1 MFCVLG
7 ARAQVA
13 QTRADE
19 PQMSVS
25 PDAPV
30 KLGVNGFGRIGRQV
44 VRIAMEHP
52 EFVVKHINSPMSPE
66 YMKYQ
71 LEHDTIH
78 GRFKG
83 TVEVTDTGLKVNG
96 LDISLSA
103 TRDPTEIPWKET
115 GVEYV
120 CESTGAF
127 TTTEGCNKHI
137 EGGAKKVVISA
148 PAKDADTPTI
158 VVGVNTDDYDP
169 KTMNV
174 VSNASCTTNGLAP
187 IVKVINDKFGIKQ
200 GLMTTV
206 HATTASQLTV
216 DGSMKGKDWRAG
228 RAAAANIIPSSTGAA
243 KAVAKCYSV
252 MKGKL
257 TGMAFRVP
265 TVDVSVVDLTCELE
279 TPTTYEDIKAEVKL
293 ASTTY
298 AKGVVGYT
306 EDQVVSSD
314 FIGETNSTVFD
325 AGAGIMLT
333 PTFVKLVS
341 WYDNEWGYSTRL
353 VDLIACMAV
362 KDGVL
367 EAGKEKVA
375 ALAVEGAEAQT
386 QAEAVAEDVS
396 EDTAQKVAMFAVLGA
411 RAQVAKARAEEP
423 QMSVNP
429 DAPVKLGVNGFGR
442 IGRQVVRIAMEHPEF
457 VVKHINSPMSPEYMK
472 YQLEHDTIHGRFKG
486 TVEITDTGLK
496 VNGLDISLSAT
507 RDPTEIPWKD
517 TGVDYVC
524 ESTGAFTTTE
534 GCMKHIDGGAKK
546 VVISAPAKD
555 ADTPTIVVGVNTDE
569 YDPAKMNV
577 VSNASCTTN
586 GLAPIVKVINDKFGI
601 KQGLMTTVHAT
612 TASQLTV
619 DGSMKGKDWRAGRAA
634 ACNIIPSSTGAAKAV
649 AKCYPVMKGK
659 LTGMAFR
666 VPTVD
671 VSVVDLTC
679 ELETPTTYEDIKA
692 EA

>member
-1 MFCVLG
+1 M
-7 ARAQVA
+7 A
-13 QTRADE
+13 
-19 PQMSVS
+19 
-25 PDAPV
+25 
-30 KLGVNGFGRIGRQV
+30 
-44 VRIAMEHP
+44 
-52 EFVVKHINSPMSPE
+52 HI
-66 YMKYQ
+66 K
-71 LEHDTIH
+71 
-78 GRFKG
+78 
-83 TVEVTDTGLKVNG
+83 
-96 LDISLSA
+96 
-103 TRDPTEIPWKET
+103 
-115 GVEYV
+115 
-120 CESTGAF
+120 
-127 TTTEGCNKHI
+127 
-137 EGGAKKVVISA
+137 GGAKKVIISA
-148 PAKDADTPTI
+148 PAKDAETPTI
-158 VVGVNTDDYDP
+158 VVGVNVDEYD
-169 KTMNV
+169 TSMEV
-174 VSNASCTTNGLAP
+174 VSCASCTTNGLAP
-187 IVKVINDKFGIKQ
+187 IVKTINDKFGIKQ

-206 HATTASQLTV
+206 HAATASQLTV
-216 DGSMKGKDWRAG
+216 DGMLKGADWRAG
-228 RAAAANIIPSSTGAA
+228 RAASANIIPSSTGAA
-243 KAVAKCYSV
+243 KAVAKCYPK

-279 TPTTYEDIKAEVKL
+279 TPTTYDEIKAEVKL
-293 ASTTY
+293 ASETY

-314 FIGETNSTVFD
+314 FVGETNSTVFD

-353 VDLIACMAV
+353 VDLIATMAV

-367 EAGKEKVA
+367 EAGKEMVA
-375 ALAVEGAEAQT
+375 ALAVDGAESQPA
-386 QAEAVAEDVS
+386 AAAEDVS
-396 EDTAQKVAMFAVLGA
+396 DDTAQKVAMFAVLGA
-411 RAQVAKARAEEP
+411 RAQVAKARGDDP
-423 QMSVNP
+423 QMSLNP

-472 YQLEHDTIHGRFKG
+472 YQFEHDTIHGRFKG
-486 TVEITDTGLK
+486 TVEITDTGLR
-496 VNGLDISLSAT
+496 VNGLDISLTAT
-507 RDPTEIPWKD
+507 RDPTEIPWGEV
-517 TGVDYVC
+517 GVDYVC

-534 GCMKHIDGGAKK
+534 GCMKHVEGGAKK

-569 YDPAKMNV
+569 YDPATMNV

-586 GLAPIVKVINDKFGI
+586 GLAPIVKVLNDKFGI

-619 DGSMKGKDWRAGRAA
+619 DGSMKGKDWRAGRTAA
-634 ACNIIPSSTGAAKAV
+634 VNIIPSSTGAAKAV

-679 ELETPTTYEDIKA
+679 ELETPTTYDDIKA
-692 EA
+692 EVKLASETYAKGVVGYTEDQVVSP